1 LADGFLYGLSRKQIG
16 VHGGM
21 FSYRRDREFNSSGV
35 ESGSSV
41 FAPKNLA
48 GFIANAPPM
57 KLSILEGIL
66 SCYPFLLEKN
76 GFPIIASIS
85 FTTTEIVT

>member
-16 VHGGM
+16 VHGGR

-57 KLSILEGIL
+57 KLSILKVF
-66 SCYPFLLEKN
+66 YPVIPFYLKKMGFQLLRVYPSPQQKL
-76 GFPIIASIS
+76 
-85 FTTTEIVT
+85 